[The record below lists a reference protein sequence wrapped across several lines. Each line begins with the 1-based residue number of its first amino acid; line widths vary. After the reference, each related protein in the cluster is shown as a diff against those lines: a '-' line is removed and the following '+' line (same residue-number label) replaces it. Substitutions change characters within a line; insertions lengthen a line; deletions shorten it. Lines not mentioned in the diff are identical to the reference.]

1 MLLAVV
7 LPVIMRAVTLSNRA
21 AISAERRAVAV
32 MLAENKLN
40 ELSVS
45 NQWRTVGSAG
55 VFDPPHHTYSW
66 RLQIR
71 DWREDSMTQLTLETL
86 YDVQGA
92 TNGVTLSAL
101 VDESGSEL

>member
-7 LPVIMRAVTLSNRA
+7 LPVIMRAVTLANRS

-45 NQWRTVGSAG
+45 NQWRSVGSQG
-55 VFDPPHHTYSW
+55 MFDPPHHNYFW
-66 RLQIR
+66 RLEVR
-71 DWREDSMTQLTLETL
+71 DWRQDSMTLLTLETL
-86 YDVQGA
+86 YDVQGT
-92 TNGVTLSAL
+92 TNGVSLTTL
-101 VDESGSEL
+101 VDDSETEL